1 MPRKPDADKPRDTT
15 VRFRLTPEE
24 AVRYG
29 SAATADGMTL
39 SAWLRWLAEQRV
51 KQQRKRK

>member
-1 MPRKPDADKPRDTT
+1 MPKRRTPDTAANKL
-15 VRFRLTPEE
+15 VAIRLTEFE
-24 AVRYG
+24 HATYTA
-29 SAATADGMTL
+29 AATADNLTL